1 MPRPRRWIARTFLLV
16 AATAVV
22 YVAGAAIVGWDDLR
36 ARLGDFPAHLYLPLA
51 GLSLANYG
59 LRFLRW
65 ELFLRRLGIRLGARD
80 SAVLYFSAYLM
91 VITPGK
97 IGEVFKAGLLRE
109 RFGVPLA
116 RGLPVVVAERVYDFL
131 GVLLLAAAGLTAWPG
146 PLVGLRSGLLAAASV
161 PVLLALFQ
169 VRPVRDRLVARVA
182 ARRQLARYREG
193 LEGATESLG
202 RLLGPRDAGWAVA
215 LSTAAWSA
223 ECVGMW
229 LACQGLGLEVTFGQ
243 ATFVYAAGTLVG
255 SLSFLPG
262 GLGGTEAAIVWLL
275 GRLAVPD
282 SAGAAAALV
291 IRLFTLWLAVAVGL
305 AFWAPSRRLLLNP
318 SERDG
323 GSAGAAP
330 PSPSCRTAATDRVQ
344 PGDPG

>member
-1 MPRPRRWIARTFLLV
+1 M

-22 YVAGAAIVGWDDLR
+22 YVAGAAFVGWGDLR
-36 ARLGDFPAHLYLPLA
+36 SRLGDFPAHLYLPLA

-65 ELFLRRLGIRLGARD
+65 ELFLRRLGIRLDPGK

-116 RGLPVVVAERVYDFL
+116 HGLPVVLAERVYDFL
-131 GVLLLAAAGLTAWPG
+131 GVLLLAAAGLAAWPG
-146 PLVGLRSGLLAAASV
+146 PLVGLRSGLLAAAAV
-161 PVLLALFQ
+161 PALLALFQ
-169 VRPVRDRLVARVA
+169 VRPVRNRLVARVA
-182 ARRQLARYREG
+182 ARRQLARYRDS

-202 RLLGPRDAGWAVA
+202 RLLGPADAFWAVI
-215 LSTAAWSA
+215 LSTLAWAA

-229 LACQGLGLEVTFGQ
+229 LACQGLGLEVTFGE

-262 GLGGTEAAIVWLL
+262 GLGGTEATIVWLL

-305 AFWAPSRRLLLNP
+305 AFWAPSRRLLLETETTASGP
-318 SERDG
+318 AK
-323 GSAGAAP
+323 AGPPAP
-330 PSPSCRTAATDRVQ
+330 
-344 PGDPG
+344 